1 MQPKIFSKSI
11 FEDSR
16 GFFIENFKKADFS
29 EQFVQDN
36 LSFSKN
42 KGTVRGM
49 HFQKGE
55 FAQTKLVTV
64 LKGSILDVVMNMQTK
79 EVYSFEL
86 CSKKMDSLLV
96 PNDFV
101 HGFMTLE
108 NDTLAS
114 YKVDNYY
121 NKEMKAL
128 LIGKMK
134 FFKEYGRNSK
144 SIFYQKR

>member
-64 LKGSILDVVMNMQTK
+64 LKGSILDVVMNMK
-79 EVYSFEL
+79 LRKCILLNYAP
-86 CSKKMDSLLV
+86 KKW
-96 PNDFV
+96 
-101 HGFMTLE
+101 T
-108 NDTLAS
+108 AC
-114 YKVDNYY
+114 
-121 NKEMKAL
+121 
-128 LIGKMK
+128 
-134 FFKEYGRNSK
+134 
-144 SIFYQKR
+144 